1 MIPLGPLFQRITP
14 TASILTL
21 QILQITVRFLTIL
34 LTTPGLPQN
43 SVSILHKHKAVII
56 SLYIH
61 HNVEINIG
69 IFFFSFCVLGTKL
82 VIKYYLFI

>member
-21 QILQITVRFLTIL
+21 QILQITVRFLTTL

-43 SVSILHKHKAVII
+43 NVSIIHKHKAVII

-69 IFFFSFCVLGTKL
+69 FFSNLRVLGTKL
-82 VIKYYLFI
+82 VIKYYSFI